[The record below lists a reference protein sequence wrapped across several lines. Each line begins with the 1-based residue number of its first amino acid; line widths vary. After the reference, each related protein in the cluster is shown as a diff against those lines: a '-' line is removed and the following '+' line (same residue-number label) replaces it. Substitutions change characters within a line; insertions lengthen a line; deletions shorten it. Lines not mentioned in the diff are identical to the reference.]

1 MKIETE
7 MLKQKTFSTIQSRE
21 RSQLWRAPWLPV
33 LGAAVLATHFMLST
47 GAGPAVPNQKPGEA
61 AVSLFETSDLCQSCH
76 NGLVT
81 SSGTDVSI
89 GVDWRSSMMAN
100 AARDPYWQAAV
111 RRETIDHPPATAA
124 IERECSTCHMPMAH
138 YQALAAGAEPEIFA
152 FLPVTAPHLATG
164 RNALLAADGVGCVT
178 CHQITPE
185 NLGARESF
193 VGKFSI
199 DMESQAGLRK
209 IFGPF
214 DVDRGRQ
221 RIMHSASG
229 FIPEKGSHIQESAL
243 CASCHT
249 LITHALDENHEVV
262 GELPEQVPYLE
273 WLHSDYAKRR
283 SCQSCHMPVVEEE
296 VAVSSVWGKPRANV
310 NRHAFRGGNFLIP
323 RIFSRFGADL
333 GVTAPTADLQASVS
347 RTLEHLQTSAAK
359 VHIDRVTISETGMTV
374 EVDVIN
380 YAGHK
385 LPTAYPSR
393 RTWLHFKVV
402 DRFGTVV
409 FESGAMRPDGS
420 IEGNENDMI
429 GDTYE
434 PHHTTVTRPDEVQV
448 YEAIMVDPQG
458 RVTTGLT
465 SGLRF
470 VKDNR
475 ILPRGFDKA
484 TADEEIA
491 VRGLALED
499 SDFQAASDRLK
510 YAVGL
515 DPMAGPFEIVVELW
529 YQPVGYRWAQNL
541 RDYDAMETQRF
552 ADYFDSMAQASAVML
567 AKTVRS
573 EG

>member
-1 MKIETE
+1 MKSKRE
-7 MLKQKTFSTIQSRE
+7 MQKMKSSIVRTHEWR
-21 RSQLWRAPWLPV
+21 QLARAPWLPV
-33 LGAAVLATHFMLST
+33 LGAIILAIHFLVST
-47 GAGPAVPNQKPGEA
+47 GAGPAAPNQESGA
-61 AVSLFETSDLCQSCH
+61 TASALFETSAVCQSCH

-81 SSGTDVSI
+81 ASGRDVSI

-111 RRETIDHPPATAA
+111 RRETIDHPPATEA

-138 YQALAAGAEPEIFA
+138 YQTLAAGAEPEIFA
-152 FLPVTAPHLATG
+152 FLPITAPHLAAG
-164 RNALLAADGVGCVT
+164 QNALLAADGVGCVT

-185 NLGARESF
+185 NLGERGSF

-199 DMESQAGLRK
+199 DMESPAGLRK
-209 IFGPF
+209 VYGPF

-229 FIPEKGSHIQESAL
+229 FIPAKGSHIQEAAL

-273 WLHSDYAKRR
+273 WLHSDYAESR
-283 SCQSCHMPVVEEE
+283 SCQDCHMPVVDEE
-296 VAVSSVWGKPRANV
+296 VSVSSVWGQPRANV

-323 RIFSRFGADL
+323 RIFSRYRADL

-347 RTLEHLQTSAAK
+347 RTLEHLQSSSAK
-359 VHIDRVTISETGMTV
+359 VRIDRVMISETGMRV
-374 EVDVIN
+374 EIEVTN

-409 FESGAMRPDGS
+409 FESGALQPNGS
-420 IEGNENDMI
+420 IDGNDNDLTEGS
-429 GDTYE
+429 YE
-434 PHHTTVTRPDEVQV
+434 PHHDSITRPDEVQV

-458 RVTTGLT
+458 SVTTGLT
-465 SGLRF
+465 SGMRF

-475 ILPRGFDKA
+475 ILPKGFDKS
-484 TADEEIA
+484 TADEEVA
-491 VRGLALED
+491 VHGLALD
-499 SDFQAASDRLK
+499 DPDFGAASDRVG
-510 YAVGL
+510 YVVGL
-515 DPMAGPFEIVVELW
+515 DPMSGPFDISVELW

-541 RDYDAMETQRF
+541 RDYDAMETRRF
-552 ADYFDSMAQASAVML
+552 ADYFDGMAQASAVVL
-567 AKTVRS
+567 ARAS
-573 EG
+573 GSSG